1 MSIDG
6 PVLVTGAA
14 GCIGAWVVAGLVQ
27 RGKTPVVFDLSEDR
41 RRLRLLLSDEQANA
55 VKWLKG
61 DLTDTA
67 AVERAIG
74 DSGAAAIIHLAA
86 LQVPFCK
93 ADPVLGAR
101 VNVVGHVNVFEAA
114 RKRGVKRLVY
124 ASSIAALPIEG
135 GAYQANLYGV
145 YKAADE
151 GIARIYAQDWGVASV
166 GLRPHTVYGPGR
178 DQGLTSAPTKAM
190 LAAAADKPYTVPFRG
205 TLNFQYAGEVAN
217 LHPLRRGGVAA
228 AQHVTTCRDEGD
240 GRGGRRPTAKC
251 AGRWISIEAQPP
263 FLPNS
268 TIAPRKLIGPDR
280 RRPWTGVERSIRI
293 FAPFWARPRE
303 RQSSADLR
311 FRTPSP
317 PSAAAA
323 TVGQALAQDNGEGGA
338 VSLVSDQIILIATVV
353 GAVATLP
360 TLIEFL
366 IDRRKRKER
375 IALSLDDLAVADL
388 DVRLA
393 GLDALLADIVDLID
407 RAKHPE
413 AYASLKIGNEILII
427 GPAASGK
434 KTLAQRIAKDAGMD
448 RLIIVYNAR
457 NADALTSAKSL
468 LQRYRRHKVMLLLP
482 RLDNVV
488 EDEDEGVLA
497 ELDALIRTTTEAR
510 QRAGVGTAVDFEP
523 GGLLDNMFGIVLALP
538 GTPVKHARE
547 HPIPDDARRMLVEVA
562 RFYLG
567 EAKADG
573 FALIGLDEAALV
585 DRIARTAR
593 NPADVADIIVLAET
607 TALHRQRTG
616 VAKSPE
622 ITAEIV
628 EKSIRRVIVTPA

>member
-1 MSIDG
+1 
-6 PVLVTGAA
+6 
-14 GCIGAWVVAGLVQ
+14 
-27 RGKTPVVFDLSEDR
+27 
-41 RRLRLLLSDEQANA
+41 
-55 VKWLKG
+55 
-61 DLTDTA
+61 
-67 AVERAIG
+67 
-74 DSGAAAIIHLAA
+74 
-86 LQVPFCK
+86 
-93 ADPVLGAR
+93 
-101 VNVVGHVNVFEAA
+101 
-114 RKRGVKRLVY
+114 
-124 ASSIAALPIEG
+124 
-135 GAYQANLYGV
+135 
-145 YKAADE
+145 
-151 GIARIYAQDWGVASV
+151 
-166 GLRPHTVYGPGR
+166 
-178 DQGLTSAPTKAM
+178 
-190 LAAAADKPYTVPFRG
+190 
-205 TLNFQYAGEVAN
+205 
-217 LHPLRRGGVAA
+217 
-228 AQHVTTCRDEGD
+228 
-240 GRGGRRPTAKC
+240 
-251 AGRWISIEAQPP
+251 
-263 FLPNS
+263 
-268 TIAPRKLIGPDR
+268 
-280 RRPWTGVERSIRI
+280 
-293 FAPFWARPRE
+293 
-303 RQSSADLR
+303 
-311 FRTPSP
+311 
-317 PSAAAA
+317 
-323 TVGQALAQDNGEGGA
+323 
-338 VSLVSDQIILIATVV
+338 
-353 GAVATLP
+353 VATLP

-488 EDEDEGVLA
+488 EDEDEEILA
-497 ELDALIRTTTEAR
+497 ELDALIETTTER
-510 QRAGVGTAVDFEP
+510 SNVQVVGTAVGFEP

-547 HPIPDDARRMLVEVA
+547 HPIPDDARRMLIEVA
-562 RFYLG
+562 RFYLA

-585 DRIARTAR
+585 ERIARTAR

-616 VAKSPE
+616 VAKLPE
-622 ITAEIV
+622 INAEIV